1 MTNILLHI
9 FAFIGVYFTC
19 VTAVFLFMQVIS
31 TIQYRIQERRRRKE
45 EEKKAKEV
53 YDRMIEGL
61 KRLPEA
67 KDIE

>member
-9 FAFIGVYFTC
+9 FAFIGVYVTC
-19 VTAVFLFMQVIS
+19 VTAVFLFPLVIS

-53 YDRMIEGL
+53 YERVIKSIEDYGR
-61 KRLPEA
+61 KE
-67 KDIE
+67 